1 MTELQDINHI
11 IRWEFDNYKI
21 VSNARYYV
29 EELSKLSDINT
40 EEHVTLVFQ
49 FLCAA
54 TFWETQLGI
63 STKERLLNLAKK
75 HLKIPI
81 FPKCKIK

>member
-11 IRWEFDNYKI
+11 IRWEFNNYKI

-29 EELSKLSDINT
+29 EELAKLSNITT

-54 TFWETQLGI
+54 TYWETQLGI
-63 STKERLLNLAKK
+63 ATKERLLNLVKRQ
-75 HLKIPI
+75 LKIPLY
-81 FPKCKIK
+81 PKFQIK

>member
-21 VSNARYYV
+21 TGNARHYV
-29 EELSKLSDINT
+29 EELSKLSDIT
-40 EEHVTLVFQ
+40 AEEHVTLVFQ

-54 TFWETQLGI
+54 TYWETKLGI
-63 STKERLLNLAKK
+63 ATKERLLNLAKK
-75 HLKIPI
+75 KLKIPI
-81 FPKCKIK
+81 YPKYKIR